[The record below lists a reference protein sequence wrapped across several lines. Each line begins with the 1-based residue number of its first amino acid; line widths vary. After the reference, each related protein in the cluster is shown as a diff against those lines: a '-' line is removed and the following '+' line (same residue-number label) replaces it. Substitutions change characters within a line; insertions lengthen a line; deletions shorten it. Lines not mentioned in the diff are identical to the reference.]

1 MRISPCPTLI
11 RPRASPTTT
20 FLPLAP
26 RHMEKSSL
34 FWLSGSC
41 GGCLASPQ
49 RSSPVAA
56 SHTFT
61 AQAVVVVVRRRKTE
75 NKKGGGMLVYKV
87 KVALQ
92 YYFTSP
98 PVYLSRYIYIYIYH
112 TPVGTNLKA
121 GTYLCRQRGTQVSAH
136 KTPRDASIWGNGRS
150 RRDVSE

>member
-98 PVYLSRYIYIYIYH
+98 PVYLSRYIYIYIYIYISH
-112 TPVGTNLKA
+112 PGRDEPQSW
-121 GTYLCRQRGTQVSAH
+121 YVSLSTTGDTS
-136 KTPRDASIWGNGRS
+136 KCT
-150 RRDVSE
+150 